1 MQYRRSDFDIVFG
14 IDVYIFL
21 PLLFIPR
28 RNYGFFDI
36 VAKWLYIMW
45 CHVSFR
51 KYPKKKSNLPWP
63 NQSCCFQQ
71 MPPPSPHAHM
81 CLGVWSVL
89 DRPIWRISRAGGNYS
104 VCARQLPCCYG
115 QLLRLKTTK
124 PLRMLFCNNALV
136 FSFFLLLLLFF
147 CVRNAAACTLPASI
161 TSSAGYVTSG
171 CAGTIAQS
179 ACSLSCD
186 TSGGYLGSL
195 VATCSAPGEFSVT
208 GTCDRMAFE
217 ANCFLSLLRSSLSF
231 FYIKN

>member
-1 MQYRRSDFDIVFG
+1 
-14 IDVYIFL
+14 
-21 PLLFIPR
+21 
-28 RNYGFFDI
+28 
-36 VAKWLYIMW
+36 MW

-51 KYPKKKSNLPWP
+51 KYPKKKSILPWP

-136 FSFFLLLLLFF
+136 FSFFCFCFSASVTQPHARCLPRSLRARGTSLPDVLARLLKVRVRFHAIRVAGIWALQLRRALLLENL
-147 CVRNAAACTLPASI
+147 A
-161 TSSAGYVTSG
+161 
-171 CAGTIAQS
+171 
-179 ACSLSCD
+179 
-186 TSGGYLGSL
+186 
-195 VATCSAPGEFSVT
+195 
-208 GTCDRMAFE
+208 
-217 ANCFLSLLRSSLSF
+217 
-231 FYIKN
+231 